1 MTDNL
6 LYEDKNQESLL
17 IANLL
22 VFIVCYQTPAYLPLI
37 FIKIMLNGRISYLES
52 FQSLKFKVQ
61 AKNSLRP

>member
-17 IANLL
+17 MH
-22 VFIVCYQTPAYLPLI
+22 VCLFVKMDAL
-37 FIKIMLNGRISYLES
+37 FIKIMLNGCISYLES